1 MYAEV
6 RGSLR
11 DRGGRR
17 RIGLRTSTV
26 DGTIRSIILWR
37 PVGRRWKGGV
47 LVGGCMGGWCCFE
60 GGAWAGGVVLKGG
73 HGTVVLW

>member
-47 LVGGCMGGWCCFE
+47 LVRGCMGGCYFE
-60 GGAWAGGVVLKGG
+60 RGAWSGVVVLKG
-73 HGTVVLW
+73 VLGWVLLF